1 MSRATSI
8 GCHREAFAM
17 TQRRWP
23 VLIGAGLAVLVGL
36 IFIGQG
42 LGLLQGRSFMVGDRS
57 WALIGAVLVVG
68 GAVLAWR
75 FGSRRL
81 A

>member
-1 MSRATSI
+1 
-8 GCHREAFAM
+8 M
-17 TQRRWP
+17 TQRWP

-57 WALIGAVLVVG
+57 WALIGAVLLVG
-68 GAVLAWR
+68 GALVAWR
-75 FGSRRL
+75 FGRRRSP
-81 A
+81 